1 MLVSVWYCA
10 FQIICFLKKY
20 QINIFI
26 GVFCNVDML
35 ILKIKKIIL
44 IKTFYKIH
52 RAILLNTH
60 LGHADTK
67 TMESHQNP

>member
-1 MLVSVWYCA
+1 
-10 FQIICFLKKY
+10 
-20 QINIFI
+20 
-26 GVFCNVDML
+26 ML

-60 LGHADTK
+60 LVHADTK